1 MNTDD
6 QTLDILH
13 DDLSV
18 FAGRGSA
25 FVTFGETMI
34 RESPADSMRPEMT
47 RQVFLA
53 LAGSEFSIAVLLAR
67 LGVPTTYITRVPDN
81 PYGWMLRDMARANG
95 IDAGHFVW
103 ANKTEPMGRYLYEQ
117 GRTPRAGVVWYQR
130 MYSAA
135 SRLDRGMVDWGAAL
149 GGCKL
154 FHASGITFGLA
165 AHSGYERNY
174 CLDAFSEA
182 LGAKP
187 SDCWIGM
194 DFNYRATLWSADDCT
209 AVMTPLIEQYTDI
222 LITSP
227 YDMARHYGI
236 GCGRFSAAAIL
247 NGEAGV
253 LHDDD
258 LRAFG
263 EVVTRRF
270 DLQLV
275 AVTLRRSPS
284 SEEHQWE
291 AAAMLADGGFARSAA
306 ARPILLQDRIGGGDA
321 WDAGFYYGLL
331 TGGLTAA
338 GIAKGICVGDAA
350 TRLKQTLMFDLPII
364 SKAEVQALITAD
376 VLGGGAQ
383 TIR

>member
-1 MNTDD
+1 MDTPTIN
-6 QTLDILH
+6 ILR
-13 DDLSV
+13 DDLSA
-18 FAGRGSA
+18 FGQGGSA

-34 RESPADSMRPEMT
+34 RDSPADSMRPEMT
-47 RQVFLA
+47 RQVHLA

-67 LGVPTTYITRVPDN
+67 LGVPATYITRVPDN

-95 IDAGHFVW
+95 IDTGHLVW
-103 ANKTEPMGRYLYEQ
+103 ANKAEPIGRYLYEL

-135 SRLDRGMVDWGAAL
+135 SRLDRGMVDWRAAL
-149 GGCKL
+149 RGCKL

-174 CLDAFSEA
+174 LLDAFHEA
-182 LGAKP
+182 VAAKP
-187 SDCWIGM
+187 DGCQLGM
-194 DFNYRATLWSADDCT
+194 DFNYRSTLWSVDDCT
-209 AVMTPLIEQYTDI
+209 AVMTPLLEDHTDV
-222 LITSP
+222 LITSI

-236 GCGRFSAAAIL
+236 GCGRYSAAAIL
-247 NGEAGV
+247 NGEAQT
-253 LHDDD
+253 LEDDD

-270 DLQLV
+270 NLKLV
-275 AVTLRRSPS
+275 AVTLRRSHS
-284 SEEHQWE
+284 AEEHEWE
-291 AAAMLADGGFARSAA
+291 AAAMLADGTFARSAV

-321 WDAGFYYGLL
+321 WDGGFYYGLI
-331 TGGLTAA
+331 TDGLTAA
-338 GIAKGICVGDAA
+338 GVAKGICVGDAA

-364 SKAEVQALITAD
+364 TKAEVQALINAD
-376 VLGGGAQ
+376 ASGVGAQ